1 MLFPENGF
9 GIFKIYKKK
18 ILKLCKYGFHTKI
31 GNLNVK
37 FVFKALLI
45 TFSKNIL
52 LILPRLEFL
61 KTKSHLT

>member
-9 GIFKIYKKK
+9 GIFKIYKKFFWN
-18 ILKLCKYGFHTKI
+18 YVSMGFI
-31 GNLNVK
+31 QGLENLHVK
-37 FVFKALLI
+37 FVFKALWI